1 MSVGILE
8 ALAVCA
14 EMTGTTLSKGAMQA
28 MELEL
33 RAYPE
38 DAVMKALRR
47 CMRECKHRLTLAD
60 VIERLQGSDGRPT
73 ADEAWS
79 IALVLMDEAAS
90 SATTDEIM
98 TAWGAA
104 RTIYQDGDKVGAR
117 MAFRAAYEREVGL
130 AREAGKSVL
139 WRISEGT
146 DKRGREMAAR
156 AAVEARR
163 LTNEQA
169 RRYLPAPEQNAA
181 APIVGLLTGSVDLRL
196 SEEQRQAARGKL
208 KTLRDELAR
217 GGVR

>member
-1 MSVGILE
+1 MSARVIE
-8 ALAVCA
+8 AIAVAA
-14 EMTGTTLSKGAMQA
+14 EVTGTELSEAAIRA
-28 MELEL
+28 MEYDLA
-33 RAYPE
+33 AYPE
-38 DAVMKALRR
+38 DAVLKALTR
-47 CMRECKHRLTLAD
+47 CRRECKHRLTLAD

-130 AREAGKSVL
+130 AREAGKPVS

-169 RRYLPAPEQNAA
+169 RRYLPAPEQNAPGA
-181 APIVGLLTGSVDLRL
+181 IVGLLAGPTDMTAMR
-196 SEEQRQAARGKL
+196 EKL
-208 KTLRDELAR
+208 KALRDELAR
-217 GGVR
+217 GGAK